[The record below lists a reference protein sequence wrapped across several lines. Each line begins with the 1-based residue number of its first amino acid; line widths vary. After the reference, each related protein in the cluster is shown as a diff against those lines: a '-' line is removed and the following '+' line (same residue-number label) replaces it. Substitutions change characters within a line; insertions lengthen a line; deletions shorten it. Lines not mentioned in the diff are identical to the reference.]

1 MRQGRPHAQEEL
13 ANIKW
18 TLYVC
23 LFIDFLFFFFLFWF
37 VCLLCLSTFCFS
49 EGENMKLHECGGVVQ
64 EDLGKAG
71 REKRA
76 SHRIVSRMKCEALYS
91 HF

>member
-1 MRQGRPHAQEEL
+1 
-13 ANIKW
+13 
-18 TLYVC
+18 
-23 LFIDFLFFFFLFWF
+23 
-37 VCLLCLSTFCFS
+37 
-49 EGENMKLHECGGVVQ
+49 MKLHECGGVVQ